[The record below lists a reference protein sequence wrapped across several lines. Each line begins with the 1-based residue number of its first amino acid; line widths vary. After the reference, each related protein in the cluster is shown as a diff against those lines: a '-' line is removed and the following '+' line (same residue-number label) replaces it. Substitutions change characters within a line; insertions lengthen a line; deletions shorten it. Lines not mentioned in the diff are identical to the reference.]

1 MDSIDFSKLNSIE
14 FNPED
19 YTVIKTQEMD
29 DELQFKFVQFQTGYY
44 GVISENPKEKQ
55 EEVILLSPEKGET
68 TQINNNIAA
77 LTGGLGC
84 ISYMVF
90 ANDAKRYME
99 NAPLELV
106 VQLGNDAP
114 EEYREV
120 ITKDQAKTL
129 YEKVEICHEIME
141 MKIEESSHSRDI
153 LFTIS
158 ICVLI
163 IGILHLKNTFLKPL
177 MLKSK

>member
-1 MDSIDFSKLNSIE
+1 MNSIE
-14 FNPED
+14 FSEND

-29 DELQFKFVQFQTGYY
+29 DELHFKFVQFNTGYY
-44 GVISENPKEKQ
+44 GIITENPKEKQ

-68 TQINNNIAA
+68 TQIEDNIIAS
-77 LTGGLGC
+77 TGGLGC

-90 ANDAKRYME
+90 ANDAKRYMK

-163 IGILHLKNTFLKPL
+163 IGILIVIVNSLHQYGVI
-177 MLKSK
+177 

>member
-1 MDSIDFSKLNSIE
+1 MNKL
-14 FNPED
+14 
-19 YTVIKTQEMD
+19 TQQE
-29 DELQFKFVQFQTGYY
+29 
-44 GVISENPKEKQ
+44 

-68 TQINNNIAA
+68 TQINDNIAA

-114 EEYREV
+114 EEYRET
-120 ITKDQAKTL
+120 ITRDQAKTL

-153 LFTIS
+153 LSTICMCVV
-158 ICVLI
+158 ILMVLI
-163 IGILHLKNTFLKPL
+163 AIVNTLHQYGVI
-177 MLKSK
+177 

>member
-1 MDSIDFSKLNSIE
+1 MNSIE
-14 FNPED
+14 FSEND

-29 DELQFKFVQFQTGYY
+29 DELHFKFVQFNTGYY
-44 GVISENPKEKQ
+44 GVISENPKQQ
-55 EEVILLSPEKGET
+55 EEAVILLSPEKGET
-68 TQINNNIAA
+68 TQIGDNISA

-90 ANDAKRYME
+90 ANDAKRYLE

-106 VQLGNDAP
+106 VQLGNDTA
-114 EEYREV
+114 EEFREV

-141 MKIEESSHSRDI
+141 IKLNESSHSRDI

-163 IGILHLKNTFLKPL
+163 IGILIVIVNSLHQYGVI
-177 MLKSK
+177 

>member
-44 GVISENPKEKQ
+44 GVISENPKQQE

-68 TQINNNIAA
+68 TQINDNTAA

-90 ANDAKRYME
+90 ANDAKKYME

-106 VQLGNDAP
+106 VQLGHDAP

-120 ITKDQAKTL
+120 ITEDQAKTL

-163 IGILHLKNTFLKPL
+163 IGILIVIVNSLHQYGVI
-177 MLKSK
+177 

>member
-44 GVISENPKEKQ
+44 GVISENPKQQE

-68 TQINNNIAA
+68 TQINDNIAA

-114 EEYREV
+114 EEYRET
-120 ITKDQAKTL
+120 ITRDQAKTL
-129 YEKVEICHEIME
+129 YEKVEICYEIME

-153 LFTIS
+153 LSTIFMCGV
-158 ICVLI
+158 ILMFLI
-163 IGILHLKNTFLKPL
+163 AIVNTLDQYGVI
-177 MLKSK
+177 

>member
-1 MDSIDFSKLNSIE
+1 MNSIE
-14 FNPED
+14 FSEND

-29 DELQFKFVQFQTGYY
+29 PELQFKFVQFQTGYY
-44 GVISENPKEKQ
+44 GVISENPKQQE

-68 TQINNNIAA
+68 TQIHNNIAA

-90 ANDAKRYME
+90 ANDAKKYME

-106 VQLGNDAP
+106 VQLGHDAP

-163 IGILHLKNTFLKPL
+163 IGILIVIVNSLHQYGVI
-177 MLKSK
+177 

>member
-55 EEVILLSPEKGET
+55 EEVILLSPEKGKT
-68 TQINNNIAA
+68 TQIHDNIAA

-90 ANDAKRYME
+90 ANDAKKYME

-106 VQLGNDAP
+106 VQLGHDAP

-120 ITKDQAKTL
+120 ITRDQAKTL

-163 IGILHLKNTFLKPL
+163 IGTLIVIVNSLHQYGVI
-177 MLKSK
+177 

>member
-44 GVISENPKEKQ
+44 GVISENPKQQE

-68 TQINNNIAA
+68 TQINDNIVA
-77 LTGGLGC
+77 LTRGLGC

-106 VQLGNDAP
+106 VQLGHDAP
-114 EEYREV
+114 EEFREV

-141 MKIEESSHSRDI
+141 IKLNESSHSRDI

-163 IGILHLKNTFLKPL
+163 IGILIVIVNSLHQYGVI
-177 MLKSK
+177 

>member
-1 MDSIDFSKLNSIE
+1 MSIDYS
-14 FNPED
+14 PED

-29 DELQFKFVQFQTGYY
+29 DELHFKFVQFNTGYY
-44 GVISENPKEKQ
+44 GIITENPKQQQ
-55 EEVILLSPEKGET
+55 EEVILLSPEKGE

-106 VQLGNDAP
+106 VQLGHDAP

-120 ITKDQAKTL
+120 ITRDQAKTL
-129 YEKVEICHEIME
+129 YEKMEICHEIME

-158 ICVLI
+158 MCVFILI
-163 IGILHLKNTFLKPL
+163 FLIVIVNSLHQYGVI
-177 MLKSK
+177 